1 MIIDS
6 HCHLDYE
13 PMFSNL
19 DDVLS
24 RALKKNINY
33 MLTISTTDES
43 FLKILFLIKKYKNIF
58 GTYGIHPHEA
68 DKYEH
73 LTIDNIIKK
82 IGNNKKILGIGETGL
97 DFYYENSKKKYKQN
111 YSKTIFEQL
120 KSLIYQLLYTLE
132 QQKTKL
138 LK

>member
-43 FLKILFLIKKYKNIF
+43 FLKILILIKKYKNIF
-58 GTYGIHPHEA
+58 GTYGVHPHEA
-68 DKYEH
+68 YKYEH
-73 LTIDNIIKK
+73 LTTDNIIYK

-97 DFYYENSKKKYKQN
+97 DFYYENSKKK
-111 YSKTIFEQL
+111 I
-120 KSLIYQLLYTLE
+120 
-132 QQKTKL
+132 
-138 LK
+138 